1 VIVRTEKNGVFF
13 VYSISVF
20 LASLDLVRN
29 VQLVA
34 PIDNPLELTTD
45 IKTVGYRISW
55 DEPLTP
61 NGLVYFYTIFI
72 DQYSHNGPKDERCV
86 GHDTH
91 SINVSLLPRTK
102 YRLRIITYTIARLNH
117 EYGDSKLLNDE
128 AFAINV
134 TNLYYQILFTT
145 IDLPSKL
152 RI

>member
-1 VIVRTEKNGVFF
+1 MGFFF

-45 IKTVGYRISW
+45 IKTVGYHISW
-55 DEPLTP
+55 NEPLTP

-86 GHDTH
+86 GHDTL

>member
-1 VIVRTEKNGVFF
+1 MIVRTEKNGVFF